1 MQEQNVQRRER
12 NRLLERSV
20 FLFIIAL
27 LVGWAAYDHVI
38 SAPCSV
44 VVDAKPVVT
53 LESVRAARSVLD
65 VTLARKLSGKTV
77 TSPSFEQHV
86 VLKRASRDA
95 GVSLTQDAAAI
106 LDRILTL
113 KAHAYAILVDGEPIA
128 ALQNRD
134 EAQRALD
141 LLLKK
146 HSQNMRN
153 LYAQPKFMEVV
164 ALDRRYLD
172 VDRILATSEEAADHL
187 SKPHGRPVYHT
198 VEPGDRAYKLIAR
211 YRTSLAELERLNPA
225 LDIERL
231 TVGDRLLVS
240 MPKPPLTVVTKALVT
255 TVTPIKSPPMRGI
268 PSKIGR
274 RQTWMVVTYENGIEA
289 RRDVTRV
296 MTAWD
301 KPSSK
306 SRYQTQGWYMRDQS
320 PYTPGQATGPI
331 QGLLVLAGD
340 RHDRSPECPTYH
352 SGRQRPGCQQDPELV
367 GGQIGMRFSHK
378 RDEDQS
384 PNQRDYREQAVHSG
398 E

>member
-27 LVGWAAYDHVI
+27 LVGWAAYDHI
-38 SAPCSV
+38 TNAPCSV

-113 KAHAYAILVDGEPIA
+113 KAHAYAILVDGEPVA
-128 ALQNRD
+128 ALQKRD

-146 HSQNMRN
+146 HSQNIRN

-172 VDRILATSEEAADHL
+172 VDRILATSEEAADYL

-306 SRYQTQGWYMRDQS
+306 SR
-320 PYTPGQATGPI
+320 
-331 QGLLVLAGD
+331 
-340 RHDRSPECPTYH
+340 
-352 SGRQRPGCQQDPELV
+352 
-367 GGQIGMRFSHK
+367 
-378 RDEDQS
+378 
-384 PNQRDYREQAVHSG
+384 
-398 E
+398 